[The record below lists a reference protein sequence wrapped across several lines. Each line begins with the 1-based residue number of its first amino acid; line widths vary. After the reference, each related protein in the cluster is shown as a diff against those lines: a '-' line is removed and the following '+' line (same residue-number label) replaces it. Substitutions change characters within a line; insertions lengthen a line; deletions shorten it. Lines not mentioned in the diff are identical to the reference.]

1 MVELEIMKRLEK
13 MVLQT
18 VILLKMELVEKVAEM
33 IMEMGMGMDRV
44 RVLEKVVLA
53 EVLVLI

>member
-1 MVELEIMKRLEK
+1 MEIMKRLEK

-33 IMEMGMGMDRV
+33 IMETGMGMDLV
-44 RVLEKVVLA
+44 RVLEKLVLA

>member
-1 MVELEIMKRLEK
+1 MKKLEK

-33 IMEMGMGMDRV
+33 IMEMGMGMDRA
-44 RVLEKVVLA
+44 RVLAKVVLA
-53 EVLVLI
+53 EVLELI